1 MKPLS
6 HRWVNLNEDG
16 SLRVL
21 KYSFGPGTANTFAIL
36 LDDGTFLVVSP
47 STNAPDSVCDE
58 LAQTGPVSLLLA
70 PNAYHHRGQAAWR
83 ARFPEALS
91 YAPERALPRLI
102 QQSPGVSYRPASEL
116 TSKLPARVAVI
127 EPDGFKSPDLLL
139 RVTSGEHTA
148 YWLGD
153 LFSNSTKDDQI
164 WPLRLLG
171 RLAGSGLGY
180 RRNTKPELVYVRDR
194 AAWLDSVRHTLAVPP
209 PTVVVPAHGDPV
221 LEDTARRTA
230 AVLE

>member
-1 MKPLS
+1 MKPLP
-6 HRWVNLNEDG
+6 HRWVNLNGDG
-16 SLRVL
+16 SLRVF
-21 KYSFGPGTANTFAIL
+21 KYSFGPGTANTFAVL
-36 LDDGTFLVVSP
+36 LDDGSFLVVSP
-47 STNAPDSVCDE
+47 SANTPASVWDE
-58 LAQTGPVSLLLA
+58 LARTGPVSLLLA

-83 ARFPEALS
+83 ARFPDARS
-91 YAPERALPRLI
+91 YAPEGARARLV
-102 QQSPGVSYRPASEL
+102 QKSPDVSYRPLSEL
-116 TSKLPARVAVI
+116 AAKLPARVAVI

-139 RVTSGEHTA
+139 RVTSGADTA

-164 WPLRLLG
+164 WPLRLLAHF
-171 RLAGSGLGY
+171 AGSGLGY

-194 AAWLDSVRHTLAVPP
+194 VAWLDSVRRALALPQ
-209 PTVVVPAHGDPV
+209 PTVVVPAHGDPI